1 MSTEGEYTESTNQ
14 DYPSISQINQKAM
27 DQSVNL
33 IFAVTINQVHIYEKL
48 SGLVKGSST
57 GMLENDSSN
66 IVDLVKA
73 EYQKISSSVE
83 LLDDYKGKD
92 LKIEYYSKC
101 LGNKLEKTKKCSG
114 LKVGTV
120 VKYEIRITAL
130 QCPTIPSERRQTITI
145 SPVGLKETLQ
155 LDVQIIC
162 ECECEQEH
170 KEERNSEK
178 CGGYG
183 TYECGVCACYESR
196 YGPHCE
202 CDAKNVDTVK
212 DEMAC
217 RYQNETRLCSNRGQC
232 ICGKFFYS
240 IYVLFKFDYL
250 LFFR

>member
-1 MSTEGEYTESTNQ
+1 MSPDGDYTESISL

-33 IFAVTINQVHIYEKL
+33 IFAVTSNQIHIYEKL

-73 EYQKISSSVE
+73 EYQKITSSIE

-92 LKIEYYSKC
+92 LKLEYYSKC
-101 LGNKLEKTKKCSG
+101 LGNKLEKTNKCSG
-114 LKVGTV
+114 LKTGTE
-120 VKYEIRITAL
+120 VKFEIRITAL
-130 QCPTIPSERRQTITI
+130 QCPTIPSDRKQTITI

-162 ECECEQEH
+162 ECECEQED

-178 CGGYG
+178 CSGLG
-183 TYECGVCACYESR
+183 TYECGICACHESR
-196 YGPHCE
+196 YGPKCE
-202 CDAKNVDTVK
+202 CDVRNVDTVK

-217 RYQNETRLCSNRGQC
+217 RNQNETRVCSNRGQC
-232 ICGKFFYS
+232 NCGKKHPT
-240 IYVLFKFDYL
+240 IIL
-250 LFFR
+250 LLSYYKSS